1 MYCLSLPQAW
11 LDCTLDVAQNGAT
24 VCFVDFFKQGTAGEL
39 MAHDASL
46 EIQTLA
52 KKQVFRTALG
62 ETYGNLPSTRW
73 NHPEISQHTRKDSSS
88 LHP

>member
-1 MYCLSLPQAW
+1 
-11 LDCTLDVAQNGAT
+11 
-24 VCFVDFFKQGTAGEL
+24 